1 MATSKDRE
9 RARRIAREKFGYR
22 ELRPGQ
28 ESAIA
33 AVLNGRDTLAVM
45 PTGSG
50 KSAIYQIPAVAVAGP
65 TIIVSPLIALQRDQR
80 DSIERQDVA
89 EAAVVNSHA
98 RVAELREAFQ
108 KLEGGELEF
117 MFMAPEQFSKA
128 ETIEAVRAAR
138 PSLFVVDEAHCI
150 SEWGHDFRPD
160 YLKLGAVIEALGH
173 PTVLALTATA
183 SEEVRQEIIGRLGM
197 RDPRVIVR
205 GFDRPNIWLGVETF
219 PDESAKREALIDR
232 AADSAQPGIIYVSTR
247 RHAEEIGGALVD
259 RGINAVWYHGGM
271 KAKERA
277 HIQEQF
283 MSGEAPV
290 IVATSAF
297 GMGIDKPDVRFV
309 YHYEVSESLDAY
321 YQEIGR
327 AGRDGKD
334 AEAILFYRPEDF
346 GVHKFFAGGGKLD
359 TETVERVAEAV
370 TNADGPVDADDLRG
384 KTALS
389 KTKVTQALNRL
400 EEAGAVERLATGEV
414 QTAEDAPDLK
424 EASEE
429 AARKQQRRKTA
440 LAHRIEKMRMYAELR
455 GCRRAYLLNHFGE
468 EFEGPCGYCDQCEA
482 GAGEPAPQPK
492 ADTERPYRVKSRVIH
507 KEWGKGVVEGYGG
520 GHITVLFD
528 DAGRKTLALAAVL
541 ENSLLEPA
549 A

>member
-1 MATSKDRE
+1 
-9 RARRIAREKFGYR
+9 
-22 ELRPGQ
+22 
-28 ESAIA
+28 
-33 AVLNGRDTLAVM
+33 
-45 PTGSG
+45 
-50 KSAIYQIPAVAVAGP
+50 IYQIPAVAVAGP
-65 TIIVSPLIALQRDQR
+65 TIIVSPLIALQRDQV
-80 DSIERQDVA
+80 DSIEQTEVA

-98 RVAELREAFQ
+98 RVSELREAFQ

-128 ETIEAVRAAR
+128 ETIEAVRAAQ

-160 YLKLGAVIEALGH
+160 YLKLGAVFEALGH

-183 SEEVRQEIIGRLGM
+183 SAEVRQEIVDRLGM
-197 RDPRVIVR
+197 RDPRVIVH

-219 PDESAKREALIDR
+219 PDESAKRETLLDR
-232 AADSAQPGIIYVSTR
+232 AAEADKPGIIYVSTR
-247 RHAEEIGGALVD
+247 KHAEEIGGALVD
-259 RGINAVWYHGGM
+259 RGMKAVWYHGGM
-271 KAKERA
+271 NAKERTR
-277 HIQEQF
+277 IQQEF
-283 MSGEAPV
+283 MSGEAEL

-309 YHYEVSESLDAY
+309 YHYDVSESLDAY

-346 GVHKFFAGGGKLD
+346 GVHKFFAGGRKLD

-370 TNADGPVDADDLRG
+370 HGADGPVDADDLRD
-384 KTALS
+384 KTALF

-400 EEAGAVERLATGEV
+400 EEAGAIERLPTGEV
-414 QTAEDAPDLK
+414 EAAEDSPDLK
-424 EASEE
+424 EASEQ
-429 AARKQQRRKTA
+429 AAREQQRRKTA
-440 LAHRIEKMRMYAELR
+440 LAHRIEKMRMYAELH

-482 GAGEPAPQPK
+482 GAGAAVPAPK
-492 ADTERPYRVKSRVIH
+492 ADAQRPYGVKSRVIH
-507 KEWGKGVVEGYGG
+507 KEWGKGVVEGYEGG
-520 GHITVLFD
+520 RITVLFD
-528 DAGRKTLALAAVL
+528 DAGRKTLALSAVQ
-541 ENSLLEPA
+541 ENSLLKPA

>member
-1 MATSKDRE
+1 MAASKGRD
-9 RARRIAREKFGYR
+9 RARRIAREQFGYKD
-22 ELRPGQ
+22 LRPGQ
-28 ESAIA
+28 DSAIA
-33 AVLNGRDTLAVM
+33 AVLDGRDTLVVM

-50 KSAIYQIPAVAVAGP
+50 KSAVYQIPAIAVAGP
-65 TIIVSPLIALQRDQR
+65 TIVVSPLIALQRDQR
-80 DSIERQDVA
+80 NSIESQDVA

-128 ETIEAVRAAR
+128 ETIEAVHAAR

-183 SEEVRQEIIGRLGM
+183 SEEVRQEILERLGM
-197 RDPRVIVR
+197 RDPRVIVC

-219 PDESAKREALIDR
+219 PDESAKRQTLIDR
-232 AADSAQPGIIYVSTR
+232 AADAPKPGIIYVSTR

-271 KAKERA
+271 NAKERA
-277 HIQEQF
+277 RIQEQF
-283 MSGEAPV
+283 MTGEAPI

-309 YHYEVSESLDAY
+309 YHYEVPESLDAY

-327 AGRDGKD
+327 AGRDGED
-334 AEAILFYRPEDF
+334 AEAILFYRSQDF

-359 TETVERVAEAV
+359 AETVERVAEAV
-370 TNADGPVDADDLRG
+370 NRAGAPVDAGELRD

-389 KTKVTQALNRL
+389 KTKITQALNRL

-414 QTAEDAPDLK
+414 QAAENAPDLK
-424 EASEE
+424 EASEKAVRE
-429 AARKQQRRKTA
+429 QQRRKTA
-440 LAHRIEKMRMYAELR
+440 LAHRIEKMRMYAELH

-468 EFEGPCGYCDQCEA
+468 EFEGPCGYCDQCEKGA
-482 GAGEPAPQPK
+482 GASAPEPRPDA
-492 ADTERPYRVKSRVIH
+492 ERPYGVKSRVMH
-507 KEWGKGVVEGYGG
+507 KEWGKGVVEAYEGG
-520 GHITVLFD
+520 RITVLFD
-528 DAGRKTLALAAVL
+528 DAGRKTLALAAVV